1 MQKASP
7 ARELVYLIDGY
18 NVMHAMEDVPLN
30 DLTMAREKVI
40 DLVCDFAG
48 YVSAMCVLVFDAYL
62 QDASRTTVSQRD
74 NITIVYTRTRQTADM
89 YIEEKSKELKDKYRI
104 IVVTSDALEQ
114 LSIFS
119 SDAFRL
125 SSREFLA
132 RYGNMRKSMTHIE
145 NVSNRPLEQIKELFD
160 EE

>member
-1 MQKASP
+1 M
-7 ARELVYLIDGY
+7 IDGY
-18 NVMHAMEDVPLN
+18 NVMHALDDISLE

-48 YVSAMCVLVFDAYL
+48 YVSASCVLVFDAYL
-62 QDASRTTVSQRD
+62 QDNSKESVTQRD
-74 NITIVYTRTRQTADM
+74 NITLVYTRKHQTADM
-89 YIEEKSKELKDKYRI
+89 YIEAKAKELGDKYHL

-114 LSIFS
+114 LSVFS

-132 RYGNMRKSMTHIE
+132 RYNNMRKNNTYNKKI
-145 NVSNRPLEQIKELFD
+145 SNRPLEQLRDLLDPESDI
-160 EE
+160 